1 MKTIH
6 RTSGGTLAVKP
17 RIASVLHCAGSMRL
31 LLWASAR
38 RWKVTVVTVVVLR
51 QAGAL
56 AWRLLL
62 SPSPHNSSLEHHN
75 AACIQAWLGTIRMSC
90 VESRDRPLVI
100 VIFSSTFVRCSR
112 LLDGTECLQPHPTF
126 GDIHERPDEQANCLR
141 ITQPSVCGS
150 TCIP

>member
-1 MKTIH
+1 M
-6 RTSGGTLAVKP
+6 
-17 RIASVLHCAGSMRL
+17 
-31 LLWASAR
+31 
-38 RWKVTVVTVVVLR
+38 VTVVVLS

-62 SPSPHNSSLEHHN
+62 SPSPDNSSLEHHK
-75 AACIQAWLGTIRMSC
+75 AAFIQAWLSTARMSC

-100 VIFSSTFVRCSR
+100 VIFSSTSVRCSR
-112 LLDGTECLQPHPTF
+112 LLNGIECLQPHPTF
-126 GDIHERPDEQANCLR
+126 GDIRERPDERVSCLR